1 MQQMALT
8 RRQWI
13 ALGALGVA
21 GAGAA
26 SWWSNQPGPRP
37 RATFAASRQR
47 PLNILLVVSDQE
59 FAWDLYPGGFIEKHT
74 PARTWLRE
82 NGLTFTQAQT
92 PTPICSTARGVI
104 YTGAHSPTN
113 MLWDNVPLPYASPL
127 RPDVPTL
134 GTMMLDAGYVTGYA
148 GKWHLSMLD
157 EQDPA
162 NSSAA
167 STAEIRSYGF
177 LDTEAA
183 SELDGPL
190 AGYLYDRRTIDQAL
204 RFVERNKGGDK
215 PWFQA
220 VNLVNPHDIMY
231 YTSGDEM
238 TKSRII
244 DFPDKNARPP
254 DDPLYQ
260 QDLGYDLTA
269 NYGPATFGKRP
280 AAVTEFGLTFS
291 GSMGTMPYDDIDAGR
306 EMQNYYWN
314 CTRDCD
320 RHLLRLIDGL
330 RATGELDRTIIIFT
344 ADHGEILGTHGLRGK
359 GTSPIRES
367 VRVPLTIVHP
377 DGPKGAAT
385 DALVTHI
392 DLAPTLLAFAGVN
405 MAEAKGQLPTLVG
418 RDYSALVTTA
428 GGGTA
433 PRAADGI
440 LYHWTSFAFL
450 NHRSLAR
457 FGAARKKNAVS
468 RTVDLASMLREN
480 TWKRGLMRGSANGRF
495 KFARYFNAH
504 DHDRPA
510 TWDALL
516 QSNDLELY
524 DLVNDPGE
532 VNNLAAN
539 PEAYRADI
547 LAMNMLTNRLAASE
561 IGPDDGA
568 HMPIFARL

>member
-1 MQQMALT
+1 MAFS
-8 RRQWI
+8 RRQWLSYTGL
-13 ALGALGVA
+13 AAAGVGGALWY
-21 GAGAA
+21 
-26 SWWSNQPGPRP
+26 SRQPGERP
-37 RATFAASRQR
+37 RGTFAAPKGK

-59 FAWDLYPGGFIEKHT
+59 FAWDLYPHGFIEKHT

-82 NGLTFTQAQT
+82 NGLTFTNAQT

-127 RPDVPTL
+127 RPDIPTL
-134 GTMMLDAGYVTGYA
+134 GTMMLDAGYQTGYA

-162 NSSAA
+162 KSSAKT
-167 STAEIRSYGF
+167 TAEIKSYGF
-177 LDTEAA
+177 LDTEAG
-183 SELDGPL
+183 SELDGPH
-190 AGYLYDRRTIDQAL
+190 AGYLYDKRTVDQAL
-204 RFVERNKGGDK
+204 RFVARNKGGER

-254 DDPLYQ
+254 DNPLYSK
-260 QDLGYDLTA
+260 DLGYDLTA

-280 AAVTEFGLTFS
+280 DAVSEFGKTFE
-291 GSMGTMPYDDIDAGR
+291 GSMGTLSYDDLDAGR

-314 CTRDCD
+314 CARDCD
-320 RHLLRLIDGL
+320 RHLMRLIEGL
-330 RATGELDRTIIIFT
+330 RASGEIDRTIIIFT

-377 DGPKGAAT
+377 DGPKNALT
-385 DALVTHI
+385 SALVTHI
-392 DLAPTLLAFAGVN
+392 DLAPTLLSFAGVK
-405 MAEAKGQLPTLVG
+405 ADDVKTQLPSLTG
-418 RDYSALVTTA
+418 RDYSNLLATPGSA
-428 GGGTA
+428 GT
-433 PRAADGI
+433 RDQDGI
-440 LYHWTSFAFL
+440 LYHWTSFAYL
-450 NHRSLAR
+450 NHESLAR
-457 FGAARKKNAVS
+457 FGAARKMNPVS
-468 RTVDLASMLREN
+468 RTIELASMLREN
-480 TWKRGLMRGSANGRF
+480 TNLRGLMRGSSNGKY

-504 DHDRPA
+504 EHDRP
-510 TWDALL
+510 TSWEALL
-516 QSNDLELY
+516 KTNDLELY
-524 DLVNDPGE
+524 DLTADPGE
-532 VNNLAAN
+532 TTNLAAT
-539 PEAYRADI
+539 PEAHKQVI
-547 LAMNMLTNRLAASE
+547 LAMNALTNKLAAAE
-561 IGPDDGA
+561 IGPDDGS

>member
-1 MQQMALT
+1 MPIS
-8 RRQWI
+8 RRQWLSYS
-13 ALGALGVA
+13 ALAAL

-26 SWWSNQPGPRP
+26 AWYANQPGPRP
-37 RATFAASRQR
+37 RARFAAAKTK

-59 FAWDLYPGGFIEKHT
+59 FAWDLYPQGFIEKHT

-127 RPDVPTL
+127 RPDIPTL
-134 GTMMLDAGYVTGYA
+134 GTIMLDAGYTTGYS

-162 NSSAA
+162 KASANSK
-167 STAEIRSYGF
+167 AEIQSYGF
-177 LDTEAA
+177 LDTEAS

-190 AGYLYDRRTIDQAL
+190 AGYLYDKRTVDQAL
-204 RFVERNKGGDK
+204 RFVDRNKGGDK

-231 YTSGDEM
+231 YTSGDAM
-238 TKSRII
+238 VKTRII
-244 DFPDKNARPP
+244 DFPDKNNRPP
-254 DDPLYQ
+254 EDPIYKE
-260 QDLGYDLTA
+260 DLGYDLTA
-269 NYGPATFGKRP
+269 NYGPATFGNRP
-280 AAVTEFGLTFS
+280 DAVSEFRKTFE
-291 GSMGTMPYDDIDAGR
+291 GSMGRMSYDDVDVGR

-320 RHLLRLIDGL
+320 RHLMRLIEGL
-330 RATGELDRTIIIFT
+330 RAMGELDRTIIIFT
-344 ADHGEILGTHGLRGK
+344 SDHGEILGTHGLRGK

-377 DGPKGAAT
+377 DGPKN
-385 DALVTHI
+385 ALTPAMVTHV
-392 DLAPTLLAFAGVN
+392 DLAPTMLAFAGIK
-405 MAEAKGQLPTLVG
+405 AEEVKTQLPTLVG
-418 RDYSALVTTA
+418 RDYSNLLST
-428 GGGTA
+428 
-433 PRAADGI
+433 PESAAARDQDGI
-440 LYHWTSFAFL
+440 LYHWTSFAYL
-450 NHRSLAR
+450 NHLSLAR

-468 RTVDLASMLREN
+468 RTMELTSMLREN
-480 TWKRGLMRGSANGRF
+480 TWKRGLMRGSSDGKY

-504 DHDRPA
+504 EHERPIS
-510 TWDALL
+510 WEALL
-516 QSNDLELY
+516 KTNDLELY
-524 DLVNDPGE
+524 DLEADPGE
-532 VNNLAAN
+532 ISNLAAT
-539 PEAYRADI
+539 PEAHKQTI
-547 LAMNMLTNRLAASE
+547 LAMNALTNKLAAAE
-561 IGPDDGA
+561 IGPDDGK